1 MGDPPRPL
9 ETQSLVTDA
18 EGRRKLRSRKL
29 RVEVVAGPCAGRVA
43 ELDGPEAR
51 VGSGAGCHLVL
62 DDPTVSRHHLTLK
75 LDAAGVRVLDEG
87 SRNGTTVDG
96 LRVRDAWARP
106 DSSIALG
113 QSTIVLRL
121 LDGVIELPLSGRD
134 RFGAL
139 LGRSVPM
146 RRLFAVLERV
156 APGDDTVLI
165 EGETGTGKELV
176 AEAIHEES
184 PRASGPFVVF
194 DCSAISASLI
204 ESELFGHVRGAFTG
218 AVAERAGAFE
228 AADGGTLFLDEIG
241 ELPIDL
247 QPKLLRALERR
258 EVRRI
263 GQNTPRN
270 VDVRIVAATNRTLA
284 REVERG
290 AFREDLFYRLDVV
303 RVELPPLRERA
314 EDIPLLVEHF
324 AKQLARPG
332 AHALERAQ
340 VRAFQ
345 EQAWPGNVRELRN
358 AVARALS
365 LGVAAS
371 GNLPHLNDNSPQP
384 NGNLPQPNGNLP
396 QHSDGATPPNSG
408 NLPQGDGNSPQADG
422 NLPQANGNLPQPDFS
437 IPLKLAV
444 EQHVE
449 ALERAYIT
457 GALARTGGNVTRAA
471 ELLGCNRK
479 LIQRALRRFGLRD
492 DS

>member
-9 ETQSLVTDA
+9 ETQSLITDA

-51 VGSGAGCHLVL
+51 IGSGTGCHLVL

-75 LDAAGVRVLDEG
+75 LDAQGVRVLDED

-106 DSSIALG
+106 DSTIGLG

-139 LGRSVPM
+139 LGRSVAM

-156 APGDDTVLI
+156 APADDTILI

-241 ELPIDL
+241 ELPLDL

-263 GQNTPRN
+263 GQNTPRS

-290 AFREDLFYRLDVV
+290 TFREDLFYRLDVV

-324 AKQLARPG
+324 AKQLQRPG
-332 AHALERAQ
+332 AHALERTQ

-365 LGVAAS
+365 LGAAAARGNLPQPSGNLPQASGDLPQPTDGASAAAS
-371 GNLPHLNDNSPQP
+371 GNLPQV
-384 NGNLPQPNGNLP
+384 
-396 QHSDGATPPNSG
+396 
-408 NLPQGDGNSPQADG
+408 DG
-422 NLPQANGNLPQPDFS
+422 NLPQASGNLPQPAPDPDFS

-457 GALARTGGNVTRAA
+457 GALQRTGGNVTRAA